1 MGKIFTLRTPP
12 HALGIQFFG
21 RRISM
26 QSIRRRG
33 EEMSP
38 IEISRE
44 PILEKLLLTSS
55 SRRRRLRFDKRYN
68 GTEFLFSKS
77 KDSSAEEG

>member
-1 MGKIFTLRTPP
+1 MP
-12 HALGIQFFG
+12 
-21 RRISM
+21 
-26 QSIRRRG
+26 
-33 EEMSP
+33 P

-44 PILEKLLLTSS
+44 PILEKLLSTSS